1 MPKTKYAGKRKR
13 TYKRKSTSV
22 VKKLV
27 KKVNKL
33 YRGIETKHSRTS
45 GLGALPDNDPTLAI
59 YPYAA
64 ISQGS
69 GDYSS
74 RVGDKITSRFLKFKS
89 VWTLTELNRC
99 RCTYCSFRL
108 QE

>member
-45 GLGALPDNDPTLAI
+45 GLGALPDNDPTLLSTLMQQ
-59 YPYAA
+59 Y
-64 ISQGS
+64 
-69 GDYSS
+69 
-74 RVGDKITSRFLKFKS
+74 LK
-89 VWTLTELNRC
+89 VQETTLLELA
-99 RCTYCSFRL
+99 TRL
-108 QE
+108 LPVP